1 MDLISWIVTG
11 ALVGGVFNILVPQ
24 HISIGFL
31 GAMGVGALGGVIV
44 SFICSI
50 FGILPE
56 LQFSTIGVGTA
67 VIGSVI
73 AQLVVLAYRKA
84 AHV

>member
-11 ALVGGVFNILVPQ
+11 ALVGGIFNILVPQ
-24 HISIGFL
+24 QISVGFL
-31 GAMGVGALGGVIV
+31 GAMGAGALGGVVV

-50 FGILPE
+50 FGVLPE
-56 LQFSTIGVGTA
+56 LAFSGLGVGTA
-67 VIGSVI
+67 VVGSVI